1 MFDFDFDL
9 WKQYWMMMLM
19 QKVKKEYKVGIKLI
33 EQNKKVANILAILLM
48 LYFAEKTVQRQVEVY
63 RVTDR

>member
-1 MFDFDFDL
+1 MI
-9 WKQYWMMMLM
+9 MLM
-19 QKVKKEYKVGIKLI
+19 QKVKKEYKVGIKLV

>member
-9 WKQYWMMMLM
+9 WKQHWMMMLM

-33 EQNKKVANILAILLM
+33 EQNKKVTNILAILLM
-48 LYFAEKTVQRQVEVY
+48 LYLAEKTAQRQVEVY

>member
-1 MFDFDFDL
+1 
-9 WKQYWMMMLM
+9 MMLM

-33 EQNKKVANILAILLM
+33 EQNKKVTNILAILLM
-48 LYFAEKTVQRQVEVY
+48 LYLAEKAAQRQVEVY